1 MIQAIDLTK
10 RYGAHTA
17 LDRLNLTVQPGQ
29 VYALFGG
36 NGAGKSTTI
45 NMFLGFIQPDGGQA
59 QICGVDVATHPTEAK
74 RHLAYVAENV
84 MLYGYAS
91 ARENLQYF
99 SELAGR
105 KLSKSE
111 AHAALAKAG
120 LQSDAFERQV
130 RFFSKGMRQKC
141 GLAIAFAKDAR
152 VLFLDEPFS
161 GLDPSASAELAESI
175 RNLKQEGRS
184 VLMST
189 HDLFRARSLADAIG
203 IMRRGKLV
211 RELSADEIGGVD
223 LERLYLETMSQGQE
237 AACAI

>member
-17 LDRLNLTVQPGQ
+17 LDRLNLTVRPGQ

-45 NMFLGFIQPDGGQA
+45 NMFLGFIRPDAGEA
-59 QICGVDVATHPTEAK
+59 RVCDLDVATRPTEAK

-105 KLSKSE
+105 RLTRAE

-120 LQSDAFERQV
+120 LQEDAFERQV

-141 GLAIAFAKDAR
+141 GLAIAFAKEAR

-175 RNLKQEGRS
+175 RSLKDEGRS

-211 RELSADEIGGVD
+211 RELGADAIATVD
-223 LERLYLETMSQGQE
+223 LERLYLETMARTEE
-237 AACAI
+237 AAWAR